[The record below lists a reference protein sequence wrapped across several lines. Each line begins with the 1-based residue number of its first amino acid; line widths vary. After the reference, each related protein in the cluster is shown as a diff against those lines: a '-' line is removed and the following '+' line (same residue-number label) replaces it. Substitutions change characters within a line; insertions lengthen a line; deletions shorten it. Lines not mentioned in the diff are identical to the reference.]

1 MKISGSA
8 LAIVAIIVFG
18 LLYGSVFTVGEREL
32 AIKFRFSEIVDSDYE
47 PGLYFKVPYVNN
59 VNFYPKRLLTINNP
73 QEQFLTKEK
82 KNLYVDFF
90 VKWRITDVATYYRA
104 TGGDANTAASRL
116 LEIIKDGIRAEFAK
130 RTVPEVVSAE
140 RREMMNDM
148 LTAARSNAVQLGIE
162 VVDVAVKRIEF
173 SDEVSESVFRRMR
186 EERSRVASELRA
198 EGAENAERIKS
209 EADRERTILLA
220 EAYRDAEIIRGES
233 DATATEIYA
242 EAFNRNPEF
251 YSFYRS
257 LEAYKNS
264 LGTEGD
270 LLVISPDS
278 DFLRYLKNAD
288 GSK

>member
-1 MKISGSA
+1 MRASGSV
-8 LAIVAIIVFG
+8 LVVFGVIVAG

-32 AIKFRFSEIVDSDYE
+32 AIKFRFSEIVDSEYE
-47 PGLYFKVPYVNN
+47 PGLHFKFPYVNS
-59 VNFYPKRLLTINNP
+59 VALYPKRLLTIINP

-104 TGGDANTAASRL
+104 TGGDANNAASRL
-116 LEIIKDGIRAEFAK
+116 LEIVKDGIRAEFAK

-140 RREMMNDM
+140 RREIMDDM
-148 LTAARSNAVQLGIE
+148 LTAARQNAVQLGME
-162 VVDVAVKRIEF
+162 VVDVRVKRIEF

-209 EADRERTILLA
+209 EADRARTVILA
-220 EAYRDAEIIRGES
+220 EAYRDAEILRGEG
-233 DATATEIYA
+233 DAEATAIYA
-242 EAFNRNPEF
+242 NAYNKNVEF

-257 LEAYKNS
+257 IEAYKTA
-264 LGTEGD
+264 LGTDGD
-270 LLVISPDS
+270 LLVLGPES
-278 DFLRYLKNAD
+278 DFLRYLNNSGGK
-288 GSK
+288 

>member
-1 MKISGSA
+1 MRISGSA
-8 LAIVAIIVFG
+8 LSIVAIIVFG
-18 LLYGSVFTVGEREL
+18 LLYGSVFTVGERDL
-32 AIKFRFSEIVDSDYE
+32 AIKFRFSEIVDSEYE
-47 PGLYFKVPYVNN
+47 PGLYFKLPYVNN
-59 VNFYPKRLLTINNP
+59 VEFYPKRLLTINNP
-73 QEQFLTKEK
+73 QEQFLTQEK

-90 VKWRITDVATYYRA
+90 VKWRITNVATYYRA

-116 LEIIKDGIRAEFAK
+116 LEIVKDGIRAEFAK

-162 VVDVAVKRIEF
+162 VVDVSVKRIEF

-186 EERSRVASELRA
+186 EERSRIASELRA

-209 EADRERTILLA
+209 EADRERTVLLA

-233 DATATEIYA
+233 DATATQIYA
-242 EAFNRNPEF
+242 EAFNRDPEF

-264 LGTEGD
+264 LGTKGD
-270 LLVISPDS
+270 LLVIGPDS
-278 DFLRYLKNAD
+278 DFLRFLKNAD

>member
-1 MKISGSA
+1 MKISSSA
-8 LAIVAIIVFG
+8 LSIVAIIVFG
-18 LLYGSVFTVGEREL
+18 LLYGSVFTVGERDL
-32 AIKFRFSEIVDSDYE
+32 AIKFRFSEIVDSEYE
-47 PGLYFKVPYVNN
+47 PGLYFKLPYVNN
-59 VNFYPKRLLTINNP
+59 VEFYPKRLLTINNP
-73 QEQFLTKEK
+73 QEQFLTQEK

-90 VKWRITDVATYYRA
+90 VKWRITDVAVYYRA

-116 LEIIKDGIRAEFAK
+116 LEIVKDGIRAEFAK
-130 RTVPEVVSAE
+130 RTVPEVVTAE
-140 RREMMNDM
+140 RREMMNEM
-148 LTAARSNAVQLGIE
+148 LSEARKNAKQLGIE
-162 VVDVAVKRIEF
+162 VVDVSVKRIEF

-186 EERSRVASELRA
+186 EERSRIASELRA

-209 EADRERTILLA
+209 EADRERTVLLA

-242 EAFNRNPEF
+242 EAFNRDPEF

-264 LGTEGD
+264 LGTKGD
-270 LLVISPDS
+270 LLVIGPDS

-288 GSK
+288 GGK